1 MTGMVMALVLIA
13 DALPLQAETAETSL
27 PKLTLTARPRITLT
41 AASQSASAGAVDAV
55 SGATPEGEQP
65 LKPNFLGIPVSVNAH
80 RVTGYVAGG
89 LLAAAGAVGIYR
101 FLDLRNRGHE
111 LRDNEDSLSSGQ
123 NNASCDPLITE
134 VWKDG
139 QAVRWTHVGLVVA
152 GESLYLFDAVTGIS
166 MMKQSGGK
174 SRAGIIHR
182 DAFLIHA
189 GLMALEVVTGILET
203 NALEKGNHGQVVA
216 YGAVHAGIGVAIPVV
231 IIGSGLMIDNSWGVA
246 P

>member
-1 MTGMVMALVLIA
+1 MTLVLIA
-13 DALPLQAETAETSL
+13 NELPLAAESEATALPH
-27 PKLTLTARPRITLT
+27 LTLTAAEQ
-41 AASQSASAGAVDAV
+41 AAKDVDAI
-55 SGATPEGEQP
+55 SSATTGGEQP

-80 RVTGYVAGG
+80 RATGYIAGG

-101 FLDLRNRGHE
+101 FLDLRRRGHE
-111 LRDNEDSLSSGQ
+111 YRDSENEDTASS
-123 NNASCDPLITE
+123 SCDPIITD

-166 MMKQSGGK
+166 MMKQTGGK
-174 SRAGIIHR
+174 SRSGIIHR

-203 NALEKGNHGQVVA
+203 NALERGNHDQVVG
-216 YGAVHAGIGVAIPVV
+216 YGAVHAGIGVAIPVF
-231 IIGSGLMIDNSWGVA
+231 IIGSGLMIDNGWGA
-246 P
+246 SP

>member
-1 MTGMVMALVLIA
+1 MTGLVMALILVA
-13 DALPLQAETAETSL
+13 GALPLKAETEEYPL
-27 PKLTLTARPRITLT
+27 PQLTLTAANH
-41 AASQSASAGAVDAV
+41 AASSGSVDAV
-55 SGATPEGEQP
+55 SGATPEGEKP

-101 FLDLRNRGHE
+101 FLDLRNRGHD
-111 LRDNEDSLSSGQ
+111 LRDTEDSISPGQ
-123 NNASCDPLITE
+123 NDTSCDPLITE
-134 VWKDG
+134 VWNDG

-152 GESLYLFDAVTGIS
+152 GESLYIFDAVTGIS
-166 MMKQSGGK
+166 MMRQSGGK

-182 DAFLIHA
+182 DAFLVHA
-189 GLMALEVVTGILET
+189 GLMALEVITGILET

-216 YGAVHAGIGVAIPVV
+216 YGAVHAGIGVTIPIV
-231 IIGSGLMIDNSWGVA
+231 IIGSGLMIDNGWGAA